1 LQNCNKIIKNPNVA
15 LDIGIFLCYNIG
27 KLRKEKYKM
36 IELEARVIKRV
47 WHNDSF
53 YIYAVEPTSYTDKVQ
68 MNKYGNVSITGDI
81 GFLVEGEIYEF
92 ILADGKKNQYG
103 VSYPVDD
110 VPSVR
115 LETLSEMSY
124 SEKFGILMNCTS
136 SERLA
141 SNILDAY
148 PNFIELVLTEGKE
161 AIDLKRISGV
171 GEVYLNAYVR
181 ELTKMFKYYSLCKHE
196 TLKPYNISQKD
207 AKALYDIYS
216 NQDAILRAFEDNPY
230 YCLIEICGRKFDN
243 VDKTIVEARNDLIDS
258 FQRTEALIID
268 VLRLNEYEGSTRL
281 NGGVLYRV
289 VKEDYTNCKNLIPKL
304 KDVAVE
310 SQYIYFDEDSGDL
323 SVLDTYVAEC
333 NIAQFV
339 KEKIENSTKLDI
351 PNIEQYRT
359 LNGLELTDQQ
369 FKAVENLRDYDFSLI
384 IGVSGGGKTSSTQSL
399 INVCDDIGL
408 SYTLLAP
415 TGTASM
421 RLAESTHREATTIHL
436 KCLRDMAINTDVLIV
451 DECSMIGLDVFN
463 MMISAITNPNI
474 KVVLVGD
481 NFQLVSIS
489 QGTIFSDIIE
499 SEVVPKAMLT
509 KVFRYGESGILYSAT
524 NERQGRYFLD
534 DDCVKHENGIYS
546 IKSNYFFIPRSE
558 DEEILEETLNGYFK
572 LIKKG
577 IKPKDI
583 LLLTGYNVGDC
594 GALNLN
600 NIIQKELNPPKPNEI
615 VWTKKYRD
623 VKIDFRVGDRIMNI
637 KNNYKALNPE
647 SYEMIVQSGGLISK
661 DDLSQDMFSTVYNGQ
676 RGVIIELTKDKMVCK
691 FDNDTIVYQ
700 KNDLNDYL
708 LLSYAMTIHKS
719 QGSESPYVITI
730 YSPNQKRVMN
740 RNLLYVGDTRAKKKQ
755 IDIGDLKTF
764 RDALLVDG
772 VEQRNTW
779 LKELIIKN

>member
-1 LQNCNKIIKNPNVA
+1 
-15 LDIGIFLCYNIG
+15 
-27 KLRKEKYKM
+27 M

-124 SEKFGILMNCTS
+124 AEKFGILMNCTS

-141 SNILDAY
+141 HNILDAY
-148 PNFIELVLTEGKE
+148 DNFIELVLTEGKE

-216 NQDAILRAFEDNPY
+216 NQEAILRAFKDNPY

-243 VDKTIVEARNDLIDS
+243 VDKTIIEARNDLIDS

-323 SVLDTYVAEC
+323 SVLDTNVAEC

-359 LNGLELTDQQ
+359 LNGLELTEQQ

-489 QGTIFSDIIE
+489 NGTIFSDIID

-558 DEEILEETLNGYFK
+558 DEEILEETLKGYFK

-647 SYEMIVQSGGLISK
+647 SYEMIIQSGGLISK

>member
-1 LQNCNKIIKNPNVA
+1 
-15 LDIGIFLCYNIG
+15 
-27 KLRKEKYKM
+27 
-36 IELEARVIKRV
+36 
-47 WHNDSF
+47 
-53 YIYAVEPTSYTDKVQ
+53 
-68 MNKYGNVSITGDI
+68 
-81 GFLVEGEIYEF
+81 
-92 ILADGKKNQYG
+92 
-103 VSYPVDD
+103 
-110 VPSVR
+110 
-115 LETLSEMSY
+115 
-124 SEKFGILMNCTS
+124 
-136 SERLA
+136 
-141 SNILDAY
+141 
-148 PNFIELVLTEGKE
+148 
-161 AIDLKRISGV
+161 
-171 GEVYLNAYVR
+171 
-181 ELTKMFKYYSLCKHE
+181 MFKYYSLCKHE

-451 DECSMIGLDVFN
+451 DEC
-463 MMISAITNPNI
+463 
-474 KVVLVGD
+474 
-481 NFQLVSIS
+481 
-489 QGTIFSDIIE
+489 
-499 SEVVPKAMLT
+499 
-509 KVFRYGESGILYSAT
+509 
-524 NERQGRYFLD
+524 
-534 DDCVKHENGIYS
+534 
-546 IKSNYFFIPRSE
+546 
-558 DEEILEETLNGYFK
+558 
-572 LIKKG
+572 
-577 IKPKDI
+577 
-583 LLLTGYNVGDC
+583 
-594 GALNLN
+594 
-600 NIIQKELNPPKPNEI
+600 
-615 VWTKKYRD
+615 
-623 VKIDFRVGDRIMNI
+623 
-637 KNNYKALNPE
+637 
-647 SYEMIVQSGGLISK
+647 
-661 DDLSQDMFSTVYNGQ
+661 
-676 RGVIIELTKDKMVCK
+676 
-691 FDNDTIVYQ
+691 
-700 KNDLNDYL
+700 
-708 LLSYAMTIHKS
+708 
-719 QGSESPYVITI
+719 
-730 YSPNQKRVMN
+730 
-740 RNLLYVGDTRAKKKQ
+740 
-755 IDIGDLKTF
+755 
-764 RDALLVDG
+764 
-772 VEQRNTW
+772 
-779 LKELIIKN
+779 

>member
-1 LQNCNKIIKNPNVA
+1 
-15 LDIGIFLCYNIG
+15 
-27 KLRKEKYKM
+27 M

-81 GFLVEGEIYEF
+81 GFLVEGETYEF

-115 LETLSEMSY
+115 LETLGEMSY
-124 SEKFGILMNCTS
+124 AEKFGILMNCTS

-141 SNILDAY
+141 RNILDAY
-148 PNFIELVLTEGKE
+148 SNFIELVLTEGKE

-171 GEVYLNAYVR
+171 GTVYLNAYVR

-216 NQDAILRAFEDNPY
+216 NQEAILRAFEDNPY

-243 VDKTIVEARNDLIDS
+243 VDKAIIEARNDLIDS

-281 NGGVLYRV
+281 NGSVLYRV
-289 VKEDYTNCKNLIPKL
+289 VKEDYNCKNLIPKL

-351 PNIEQYRT
+351 QNIEQYRT
-359 LNGLELTDQQ
+359 LDGSELTDQQ
-369 FKAVENLRDYDFSLI
+369 FKAVENLRDYNFSLL
-384 IGVSGGGKTSSTQSL
+384 IGFGGTGKTTSTQSL
-399 INVCDDIGL
+399 IRMCDDNNFT
-408 SYTLLAP
+408 YTLLAP

-421 RLAESTHREATTIHL
+421 RLSESTHREATTIHL
-436 KCLRDMAINTDVLIV
+436 KCLRDTVINTDVLIV

-463 MMISAITNPNI
+463 MMLTAINNPNI
-474 KVVLVGD
+474 RVVLVGD
-481 NFQLVSIS
+481 PAQLVSIA

-499 SEVVPKAMLT
+499 SNVVPKTMLT

-524 NERQGRYFLD
+524 NERQGKYFLD
-534 DDCVKHENGIYS
+534 DDCVKHESNTYS
-546 IKSNYFFIPRSE
+546 IKSDYFFIHHSE

>member
-1 LQNCNKIIKNPNVA
+1 V
-15 LDIGIFLCYNIG
+15 
-27 KLRKEKYKM
+27 
-36 IELEARVIKRV
+36 
-47 WHNDSF
+47 F
-53 YIYAVEPTSYTDKVQ
+53 Y
-68 MNKYGNVSITGDI
+68 
-81 GFLVEGEIYEF
+81 
-92 ILADGKKNQYG
+92 
-103 VSYPVDD
+103 
-110 VPSVR
+110 
-115 LETLSEMSY
+115 
-124 SEKFGILMNCTS
+124 
-136 SERLA
+136 
-141 SNILDAY
+141 
-148 PNFIELVLTEGKE
+148 
-161 AIDLKRISGV
+161 
-171 GEVYLNAYVR
+171 
-181 ELTKMFKYYSLCKHE
+181 
-196 TLKPYNISQKD
+196 
-207 AKALYDIYS
+207 
-216 NQDAILRAFEDNPY
+216 
-230 YCLIEICGRKFDN
+230 
-243 VDKTIVEARNDLIDS
+243 
-258 FQRTEALIID
+258 
-268 VLRLNEYEGSTRL
+268 
-281 NGGVLYRV
+281 
-289 VKEDYTNCKNLIPKL
+289 
-304 KDVAVE
+304 
-310 SQYIYFDEDSGDL
+310 
-323 SVLDTYVAEC
+323 
-333 NIAQFV
+333 
-339 KEKIENSTKLDI
+339 
-351 PNIEQYRT
+351 IEQYRT

-436 KCLRDMAINTDVLIV
+436 KCLRDVAINTDVLIV

>member
-1 LQNCNKIIKNPNVA
+1 MSFECKGKVVKRIFKSEDGEYYIFAVIPMDKNKNIK
-15 LDIGIFLCYNIG
+15 L
-27 KLRKEKYKM
+27 
-36 IELEARVIKRV
+36 
-47 WHNDSF
+47 
-53 YIYAVEPTSYTDKVQ
+53 
-68 MNKYGNVSITGDI
+68 NKYGNFSITGNI
-81 GFLVEGEIYEF
+81 GFLVEDTEYTFVLEE
-92 ILADGKKNQYG
+92 GKTNNYG
-103 VSYPVDD
+103 TSYRVLD
-110 VPSVR
+110 VPSMSINGIED
-115 LETLSEMSY
+115 LKNLSYEES
-124 SEKFGILMNCTS
+124 FNILMNCTS
-136 SERLA
+136 SKKIAE
-141 SNILDAY
+141 NILKEY
-148 PNFIELVLTEGKE
+148 PLFIYTVLTNGKE
-161 AIDLKRISGV
+161 AIDTNKVRGM

-216 NQDAILRAFEDNPY
+216 NQEAILRAFEDNPY

-243 VDKTIVEARNDLIDS
+243 IDKTIVEARNDLIDS

-289 VKEDYTNCKNLIPKL
+289 IKEDYTNCKNLIPKL

-310 SQYIYFDEDSGDL
+310 SQYIYFDENSGDL

-351 PNIEQYRT
+351 PNIEQYKT
-359 LNGLELTDQQ
+359 LDGSELTDQQ
-369 FKAVENLRDYDFSLI
+369 FKAVENLRDYNFSLL
-384 IGVSGGGKTSSTQSL
+384 IGFGGTGKTTSTQSL
-399 INVCDDIGL
+399 IRMCDDNNL
-408 SYTLLAP
+408 TYTLLAP

-421 RLAESTHREATTIHL
+421 RLSESTHREATTIHL
-436 KCLRDMAINTDVLIV
+436 KCLRDTVINTDVLIV

-463 MMISAITNPNI
+463 MMLTAINNPNI
-474 KVVLVGD
+474 RVVLVGD
-481 NFQLVSIS
+481 PAQLVSIA

-499 SEVVPKAMLT
+499 SNVVPKTMLT

-524 NERQGRYFLD
+524 NERQGKYFLD
-534 DDCVKHENGIYS
+534 DDCVKHEGNIYS
-546 IKSNYFFIPRSE
+546 IKSDYFFIHHSE